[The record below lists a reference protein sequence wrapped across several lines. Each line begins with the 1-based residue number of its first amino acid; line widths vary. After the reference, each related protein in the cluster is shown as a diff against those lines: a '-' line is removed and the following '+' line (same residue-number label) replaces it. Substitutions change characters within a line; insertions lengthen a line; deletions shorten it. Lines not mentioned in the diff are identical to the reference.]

1 MVGWP
6 LRRMFADLPRRIRI
20 QPRGLLGEHAGLV
33 SPINPRLPR
42 TVMHLLVLQSRHEKE
57 YLNIHSFRPLA
68 ADLEPLFRDPD
79 VTNFTPRRPDPDAPL
94 PRRPAAPTP
103 RLRP

>member
-1 MVGWP
+1 
-6 LRRMFADLPRRIRI
+6 
-20 QPRGLLGEHAGLV
+20 
-33 SPINPRLPR
+33 
-42 TVMHLLVLQSRHEKE
+42 MHLLALQSRHENE

-103 RLRP
+103 RLRPYASGAIDARECPGASCLPPTPAVRCR